1 MAPWHLDIVPP
12 QDLPTPMVATVN
24 VNIEEQVEA
33 DIEDWEDDLGNDGF
47 DWPPPLPVQ
56 PGYPHF
62 STLSGEWLIPGNAQ
76 WNHP

>member
-1 MAPWHLDIVPP
+1 
-12 QDLPTPMVATVN
+12 MVATVN

-47 DWPPPLPVQ
+47 DWPPPSPVQ

-62 STLSGEWLIPGNAQ
+62 STLSGEWLIPRNAQ